1 MVVHALEV
9 ESQNTV
15 GRKEGHWVAERVAG
29 AGLVDRSEK
38 EHKLLHQ
45 DGGLW
50 KAGLEGAVVVE
61 STAVEGPVDMADE
74 LVLQVGAVAAV

>member
-1 MVVHALEV
+1 MVAHAFEV

-15 GRKEGHWVAERVAG
+15 GRTEGHWVAERVAG

-38 EHKLLHQ
+38 EHKLPHQ
-45 DGGLW
+45 DGGPW
-50 KAGLEGAVVVE
+50 KVGLEGAVVVE

-74 LVLQVGAVAAV
+74 SVLQEGDVAAV

>member
-1 MVVHALEV
+1 M

-15 GRKEGHWVAERVAG
+15 GRKEGRWVVERVAG

-38 EHKLLHQ
+38 EHKLPHQ

-50 KAGLEGAVVVE
+50 KVGLEGAVVIE

-74 LVLQVGAVAAV
+74 PVLQEVTVAAV